1 MNEDFTKFTDSELY
15 KFLCKDSQKKEKA
28 FREIY
33 ARHSNR
39 IYAYCRRVVG
49 DRNKADDL
57 FQDTF
62 LRLLQSSNEEKE
74 MTNLSGYMIKIARNL
89 CLKYKTQQNVN
100 LVSIEDFEIAE
111 EGNELERTELSNLIS
126 MALDL
131 LQDEYREAL
140 VLQAYDG
147 MSYAEIAEIQEV
159 PVTTVRNWIVRAKQR
174 LKEILTP
181 YLIEYRK

>member
-1 MNEDFTKFTDSELY
+1 MNEDYSKFTDSELY
-15 KFLCKDSQKKEKA
+15 KLLNEESKLKEKA
-28 FREIY
+28 FKEIY
-33 ARHSNR
+33 TRHSGK

-57 FQDTF
+57 FQETF
-62 LRLLQSSNEEKE
+62 LKLLQSISIDKE
-74 MTNLSGYMIKIARNL
+74 MSNLSGYMIKIARNL
-89 CLKYKTQQNVN
+89 CLKYKSQQNVN
-100 LVSIEDFEIAE
+100 LVSIEDFEIPTNDNIL
-111 EGNELERTELSNLIS
+111 EGTELSSLIS

-131 LQDEYREAL
+131 LQEEHREAL

-147 MSYAEIAEIQEV
+147 MTYSEIAEIQEV

-174 LKEILTP
+174 LREILTP